1 MSERER
7 ERAQR
12 TRITGGATNTDEG
25 GGLEDARARAERLL
39 QAADAAVARAL
50 STDSERFLRATRQS
64 SGQ

>member
-1 MSERER
+1 MSENEKER
-7 ERAQR
+7 NAP
-12 TRITGGATNTDEG
+12 TSPGGATNTDEG